1 MKKRRVLLVLALAI
15 VMAGVAA
22 FSTLHYLSTTPA
34 QAARA
39 PDSRTARVVVAA
51 RDLPVGHFVTEQ
63 DVRLVGWPAEA
74 VPAGYTMQASDVVG
88 RGLVGAV
95 HANEPLLASKLA
107 ERGSGGGLP
116 IVIPE
121 GMRAMSMAV
130 DQVVGV
136 AGFVLPGTRVDV
148 LLTIQP
154 PGQSETI
161 TQIILQ
167 NLTVLTAGQ
176 VSQRNEE
183 GEPIVVNVVTV
194 MVDPEQA
201 ERLSLA
207 TSQGRVQLALRN
219 MLDVDAASTRGI
231 RVSNLLDGLTT
242 SAPARP
248 ATVRRSSPS
257 AATPQQRPAL
267 VEIYKGGTKSVERF
281 SP

>member
-1 MKKRRVLLVLALAI
+1 MRKRRVLLVLVLAI

-22 FSTLHYLSTTPA
+22 FSTLKYLATNPA
-34 QAARA
+34 SASRA
-39 PDSRTARVVVAA
+39 PEAKLTQVVVAA
-51 RDLPVGHFVTEQ
+51 RDLPVGTFLQEQ
-63 DVRLVGWPAEA
+63 DVTVVPWPAQA
-74 VPAGYTMQASDVVG
+74 VPAGYTTQVSDAVG
-88 RGLVGAV
+88 RGIIAAV
-95 HANEPLLASKLA
+95 SANEPLLASKLA

-121 GMRAMSMAV
+121 GMRAMSIAV

-154 PGQSETI
+154 PDQDETI

-176 VSQRNEE
+176 ITQKNEA

-194 MVDPEQA
+194 MVDPDQA

-207 TSQGRVQLALRN
+207 SSQGRIQLALRN
-219 MLDVDAASTRGI
+219 MLDVDAATTEGI
-231 RVSNLLDGLTT
+231 RVSGLLDRP
-242 SAPARP
+242 SAPRP
-248 ATVRRSSPS
+248 VRRTVVRSTSP
-257 AATPQQRPAL
+257 APRQQPS
-267 VEIYKGGTKSVERF
+267 VIEIYKGGTRSVERF
-281 SP
+281 NP

>member
-1 MKKRRVLLVLALAI
+1 MRKRRVLLVLALAI

-22 FSTLHYLSTTPA
+22 FSTLNYLSTTPA
-34 QAARA
+34 QAAKVQ
-39 PDSRTARVVVAA
+39 DSRTARVVVAA
-51 RDLPVGHFVTEQ
+51 RDLPVGHFVAEQ
-63 DVRLVGWPAEA
+63 DVRIVSWPADA
-74 VPAGYTMQASDVVG
+74 VPEGYTMQPSDVVG
-88 RGLVGAV
+88 RGLITAV
-95 HANEPLLASKLA
+95 HANEPLLATKLA
-107 ERGSGGGLP
+107 ERGSGAGLP

-121 GMRAMSMAV
+121 GMRAMSIAV

-148 LLTIQP
+148 LLTIRP
-154 PGQSETI
+154 PDQDETI

-219 MLDVDAASTRGI
+219 MLDVDAAPTPGI
-231 RVSNLLDGLTT
+231 RVSNLLDGPTT
-242 SAPARP
+242 STVARP
-248 ATVRRSSPS
+248 TAVRRTTPSPR
-257 AATPQQRPAL
+257 TTRQRPTI
-267 VEIYKGGTKSVERF
+267 VQIYKGGTKSVERF